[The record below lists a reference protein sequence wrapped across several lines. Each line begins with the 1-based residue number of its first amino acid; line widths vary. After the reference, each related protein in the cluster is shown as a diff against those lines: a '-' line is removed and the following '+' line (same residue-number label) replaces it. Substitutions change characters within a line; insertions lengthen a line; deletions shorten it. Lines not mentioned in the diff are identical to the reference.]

1 MYIRREKMKKAT
13 FKLLDAQ
20 HPDDMLFYSYLK
32 EALASLGADWAIQVK
47 ITEDGREYSVVM
59 EEDDG

>member
-1 MYIRREKMKKAT
+1 MKKAT